1 MYETGKSHESDEI
14 RHLILRILPTIIIYT
29 ACPLSSLFGEPAA
42 TLDVKLKMMPVRFS
56 LWPTFGR
63 KPHRSSS
70 LSCHFPVSYI
80 VFSLINSH
88 QRR

>member
-56 LWPTFGR
+56 L
-63 KPHRSSS
+63 
-70 LSCHFPVSYI
+70 
-80 VFSLINSH
+80 
-88 QRR
+88 